1 MDTVLQG
8 IPGVICYIDD
18 IFVSGKDHLQS
29 MGEVFRRLQAHHFQL
44 KQEKCQFLLLSVE
57 YLGHQINRNGIQP
70 LQSKVEA
77 IVVNAPVPKNVQE
90 LRSFLGLLNYYGKF
104 IPNLATILPPPPH
117 PSTPSYEL
125 MPSGFGLRNVMKHS
139 LQPNHNSHPARYLP
153 TMIQLCHSL

>member
-18 IFVSGKDHLQS
+18 ILVGGKDQESHLQS
-29 MGEVFRRLQAHHFQL
+29 LGAVFRCLEAHHFQL
-44 KQEKCQFLLLSVE
+44 KQEKCQFLFSSVE
-57 YLGHQINRNGIQP
+57 YLGHQINWDGIQP

-104 IPNLATILPPPPH
+104 IPNLATILH
-117 PSTPSYEL
+117 PLNSL
-125 MPSGFGLRNVMKHS
+125 LRAGSDKGM
-139 LQPNHNSHPARYLP
+139 
-153 TMIQLCHSL
+153 